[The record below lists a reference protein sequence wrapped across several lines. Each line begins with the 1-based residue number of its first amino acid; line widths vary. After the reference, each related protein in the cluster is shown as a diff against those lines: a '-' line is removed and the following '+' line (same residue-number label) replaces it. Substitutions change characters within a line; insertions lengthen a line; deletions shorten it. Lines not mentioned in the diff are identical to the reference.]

1 MESVTIP
8 KHIETDDDRDFEFL
22 HRKGLEHIEALSRK
36 LWTDYNSHDPGIT
49 LMEAMCYAIT
59 DLGNRIQ
66 LPIPD
71 LLTKSKDSKGE
82 ITGSFP
88 TGKQILTTKPITK
101 TDYRKLFID
110 VDGVNNV
117 FIHVNTDQ
125 VIHKHCLKKDEPS
138 EEDPQ
143 GKLSYEKDLSPDYE
157 YLDSITLKGLYDIYF
172 EPDHDIKILDKDDEQ
187 RKTKIKEITAEIKRL
202 YHANRNICEDLI
214 RVREVNYLDLLVCG
228 DIEIDRTANTTEVMA
243 MILFGIQEYFSP
255 SVKRY
260 SLDQLLEE
268 GIPVESIFNGP
279 ILENGFITD
288 EELEKAAIRNE
299 IHLSDLVQIIS
310 ETEGV
315 KSIQKLKMGAC
326 NGSEIPG
333 DVRDKSKQKWTICL
347 PEDSVILPRLCI
359 EASVRNTNL
368 FKDVIPMPK
377 DFETVKNQLN
387 TRISEHQ
394 KSLSL
399 SYDDLPAE
407 KGRYVDTEYYRSV
420 QNELPQIYGTGEYGL
435 SPSLPPERHA
445 KAKQLKSYLLFFDQ
459 ILATYFGHLRN
470 VGDLLSAEVGSDSY
484 FYSDVED
491 VKDFS
496 ELVKNFESYETEV
509 KRILS
514 DYDDAEVRKNEFMD
528 HLLARFAE
536 NMNDYAF
543 AMMDGFGEDLMQATL
558 WHKSILLK
566 EYPELSSNRARS
578 FDYFDEGSEPWN
590 TFDVA
595 GLKLRLARLLGIRDY
610 SRRDLTSYNFEV
622 VEESG
627 DWKWRVLDESD
638 QPLLDGTR
646 TYDEERDAERALWHA
661 VSLAWNS
668 DHYDLQQDDDEKYFF
683 ILLDE
688 NKEAV
693 ARNEQLFD
701 TEKEAWEKIELM
713 AEYLFDRVTDEGFFL
728 FEHILF
734 RPDREDEDADQKF
747 MYICM
752 DSECK
757 QCQPSDPYSL
767 RLTIVFPGWT
777 RRFSNMY
784 FREYAEKLIRR
795 EVPAHILCRIC
806 WIGNTI
812 EKEDGEL
819 STEDGP
825 MQQLQDLYKKWLTK
839 KMESPENQQENEF
852 LKPLVDLLYDLDTIY
867 PQGKLYD
874 CESGD
879 AATESSIVLGK
890 STIGELKQEDNGD
903 E

>member
-1 MESVTIP
+1 MESITIP
-8 KHIETDDDRDFEFL
+8 KHTETQDDRDFEFL
-22 HRKGLEHIEALSRK
+22 HRKGVEHIQALSRK

-49 LMEAMCYAIT
+49 MMEALCYAIT
-59 DLGNRIQ
+59 DLGHRIQ

-88 TGKQILTTKPITK
+88 TAKQILTTKPINES
-101 TDYRKLFID
+101 DYRKLFID

-117 FIHVNTDQ
+117 FMQINTDQ
-125 VIHKHCLKKDEPS
+125 IIYKHCLQKDEPS

-157 YLDSITLKGLYDIYF
+157 LLDSLSLQGLYDIYF
-172 EPDHDIKILDKDDEQ
+172 EPDHDIKILDKDDED
-187 RKTKIKEITAEIKRL
+187 RKAKIAEITGEIKRL

-214 RVREVNYLDLLVCG
+214 RVREVDYLDLLVCG
-228 DIEIDRTANTTEVMA
+228 DIEIERTASTTDLMSE
-243 MILFGIQEYFSP
+243 ILFEVQEYFSP

-260 SLDQLLEE
+260 SLDQLL
-268 GIPVESIFNGP
+268 GDGFSVESIFNGP

-288 EELEKAAIRNE
+288 DELKKAAIRRE
-299 IHLSDLVQIIS
+299 IHLSDLVRIIS
-310 ETEGV
+310 KVEGV

-326 NGSEIPG
+326 NGSEIPD
-333 DVRDKSKQKWTICL
+333 DVRDKTKQKWTICL
-347 PEDSVILPRLCI
+347 PEDSIILPRLCI
-359 EASVRNTNL
+359 KASVRNTNL

-377 DFETVKNQLN
+377 VYETVLNQLN
-387 TRISEHQ
+387 KRISEHQ
-394 KSLSL
+394 ESLSL
-399 SYDDLPAE
+399 SYDDLPTE
-407 KGRYVDTEYYRSV
+407 KGQFVDTEYYRSV

-470 VGDLLSAEVGSDSY
+470 VGDLLSADVGSDSY

-491 VKDFS
+491 VKDFE
-496 ELVKNFESYETEV
+496 ELVKDFDSYEMNV
-509 KRILS
+509 KRILA
-514 DYDDAEVRKNEFMD
+514 DYDDAEARKNAFMD

-536 NMNDYAF
+536 NMNEYAF
-543 AMMDGFGEDLMQATL
+543 AMMDGFGEDLTQATL
-558 WHKSILLK
+558 WHKSTLLK
-566 EYPELSSNRARS
+566 EYPELSSSRARS
-578 FDYFDEGSEPWN
+578 FDYFGDDSKPWD
-590 TFDVA
+590 TFDVG
-595 GLKLRLARLLGIRDY
+595 GLKHRLARLLGIRNY
-610 SRRDLTSYNFEV
+610 SRHDLTTYDYEIFEDAG
-622 VEESG
+622 E
-627 DWKWRVLDESD
+627 WKWRVDDESD
-638 QPLLDGTR
+638 QPLLAGDR
-646 TYDEERDAERALWHA
+646 SYEEELDAERALWHS

-668 DHYDLQQDDDEKYFF
+668 DHYDVQKDDDEKYFF

-688 NKEAV
+688 NKEV
-693 ARNEQLFD
+693 IARNMQLFD
-701 TEKEAWEKIELM
+701 SEEEAEEKIETTAGYM
-713 AEYLFDRVTDEGFFL
+713 FDQVTDEGFFM

-734 RPDREDEDADQKF
+734 RPDRDDEEADQKF
-747 MYICM
+747 MHICM
-752 DSECK
+752 DSECS
-757 QCQPSDPYSL
+757 QCKPSNPYSL

-812 EKEDGEL
+812 ETEDGEV

-839 KMESPENQQENEF
+839 KMESPENQHENEF
-852 LKPLVDLLYDLDTIY
+852 LKPLVDLLHDLDTIY

>member
-1 MESVTIP
+1 MEPVTIP
-8 KHIETDDDRDFEFL
+8 KHISTNDDRDFEFL
-22 HRKGLEHIEALSRK
+22 NRKGLEHIEELSRK

-49 LMEAMCYAIT
+49 MLEALCYAIT

-71 LLTKSKDSKGE
+71 LLTKSKGSKGD

-88 TGKQILTTKPITK
+88 TSKKILTTKPITE

-117 FIHVNTDQ
+117 FIYANSDQ
-125 VIHKHCLKKDEPS
+125 IIHKHCLKKDEPS
-138 EEDPQ
+138 EEDPP

-157 YLDSITLKGLYDIYF
+157 YLGSIPLQGLYDIYF
-172 EPDHDIKILDKDDEQ
+172 EPDHDIKILDKDSDE
-187 RKTKIKEITAEIKRL
+187 RKAKIQEIEDEIKHL

-228 DIEIDRTANTTEVMA
+228 DIEIERTANTTEVMA
-243 MILFGIQEYFSP
+243 EILFGIQEYFSP

-260 SLDQLLEE
+260 SLEDLLNEE
-268 GIPVESIFNGP
+268 LPVESIFNGP
-279 ILENGFITD
+279 ILDNGFITD
-288 EELEKAAIRNE
+288 KELEKAAIRRE

-315 KSIQKLKMGAC
+315 KSIRKLKMGAC
-326 NGSEIPG
+326 NGSKIP
-333 DVRDKSKQKWTICL
+333 DEVRDKTKQKWTICL
-347 PEDSVILPRLCI
+347 PKDAVVLPRLCVK
-359 EASVRNTNL
+359 ASVRNTNL

-377 DFETVKNQLN
+377 DYNTVLEELN
-387 TRISEHQ
+387 SRIREHQ

-399 SYDDLPAE
+399 NYDDLPVE
-407 KGRYVDTEYYRSV
+407 MGQFVDTEYYRSV

-470 VGDLLSAEVGSDSY
+470 VGDLLSADVGSESY
-484 FYSDVED
+484 FYAKVED
-491 VKDFS
+491 VMNES
-496 ELVKNFESYETEV
+496 TLIKNYDSYETDV

-514 DYDDAEVRKNEFMD
+514 DYDDADARKNEFMD

-543 AMMDGFGEDLMQATL
+543 AMMDGFGEDLTQATL
-558 WHKSILLK
+558 WHKSTLLK

-578 FDYFDEGSEPWN
+578 FNYFAEESAPWN
-590 TFDVA
+590 TFDVP
-595 GLKLRLARLLGIRDY
+595 GLKHRLARLLGIRDY
-610 SRRDLTSYNFEV
+610 SRRNLTSYNFEMF
-622 VEESG
+622 EDSG
-627 DWKWRVLDESD
+627 DWKWRIFDEAD
-638 QPLLDGTR
+638 QPLLEGTR
-646 TYDEERDAERALWHA
+646 SYDEESDAERALWHA
-661 VSLAWNS
+661 VSLGWNP
-668 DHYDLQQDDDEKYFF
+668 DHYSIQTDDDEKYFF
-683 ILLDE
+683 LLLDE
-688 NKEAV
+688 NKEII
-693 ARNEQLFD
+693 ARNLGLFNSED
-701 TEKEAWEKIELM
+701 EAQEKVEST
-713 AEYLFDRVTDEGFFL
+713 AEYMFDRVSDEGFFM

-734 RPDREDEDADQKF
+734 RPDRDDEEADQKF
-747 MYICM
+747 MHICM
-752 DSECK
+752 DNECN
-757 QCQPSDPYSL
+757 QCKPSDPYSL
-767 RLTIVFPGWT
+767 RLTVVFPGWT

-784 FREYAEKLIRR
+784 FREYAERLIRR
-795 EVPAHILCRIC
+795 EVPAHVLCRIC

-812 EKEDGEL
+812 ETEDGEV

-825 MQQLQDLYKKWLTK
+825 MQRLQDLYKKWLTK
-839 KMESPENQQENEF
+839 KMERPENQHENEF
-852 LKPLVDLLYDLDTIY
+852 LKPLVDLLHNLETIY

-874 CESGD
+874 CDSGD